1 MESSAIRRVGRF
13 STGNEKR
20 PGAPAMLRV
29 GSFADG
35 YATTQRSRTTEASR
49 SAPSRHT
56 RSPAPIDAA
65 ARRAGVMT
73 DKPLA
78 RYAAHLRTIATT
90 LEEETSDGAS
100 VEIATLSLAYVEHA
114 LRDLSHAI
122 DHAGDML
129 IAPGGVEESLPS
141 QYGRATSSAPRV
153 AGTSSPPRER
163 QAQLLASLREASA
176 ALRAAAEC
184 CHRTRE
190 IVGSPAARADG

>member
-1 MESSAIRRVGRF
+1 MKSPAKRRVGRF

-35 YATTQRSRTTEASR
+35 YAATQRSGTTEAPL
-49 SAPSRHT
+49 SASTGHT
-56 RSPAPIDAA
+56 GSPAPIDAA
-65 ARRAGVMT
+65 ARLTHAGAT
-73 DKPLA
+73 ADKPLA

-100 VEIATLSLAYVEHA
+100 VEIAMLSLAYVEHA

-129 IAPGGVEESLPS
+129 IPLGDGEKSLPS
-141 QYGRATSSAPRV
+141 RLAPAAGSTPRV
-153 AGTSSPPRER
+153 ARTLAPPRER

-184 CHRTRE
+184 CHRTRN
-190 IVGSPAARADG
+190 IVGSPAA